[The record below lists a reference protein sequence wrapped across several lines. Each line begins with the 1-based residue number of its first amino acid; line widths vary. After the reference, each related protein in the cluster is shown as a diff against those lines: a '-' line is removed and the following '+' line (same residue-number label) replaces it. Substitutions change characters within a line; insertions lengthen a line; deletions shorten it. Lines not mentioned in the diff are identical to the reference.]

1 MKQFL
6 LAVILVAIPVAI
18 FAGVRGYLPA
28 APGAAATVASL
39 GDLSEM
45 ETIVADVQALAAKGD
60 LPAAKTRI
68 ADLETA
74 WDDAEPTLHPISP
87 EAWGMV
93 DGAADAALTAL
104 RASAPDAAQVAATL
118 TALNAAL
125 ADPTAGADGSGTA
138 TIVAGIAVTDSNGH
152 PLPCEDMLGQA
163 RDGLPSVAADAAK
176 TAAVT
181 DLITKA
187 TERCNADDDRNAD
200 AFSAQALAALAAK

>member
-18 FAGVRGYLPA
+18 FAGLRGDLPA
-28 APGAAATVASL
+28 APGAATTVASL
-39 GDLSEM
+39 GDLSAM
-45 ETIVADVQALAAKGD
+45 EAIVTDVQALAAKGD

-104 RASAPDAAQVAATL
+104 RTAAPDAAQVAATL

-125 ADPTAGADGSGTA
+125 ADPTAGADGTGTA
-138 TIVAGIAVTDSNGH
+138 TMVAGIAVTDANGH
-152 PLPCEDMLGQA
+152 PVPCEDLLGQVKA
-163 RDGLPSVAADAAK
+163 GLAALAPDAAR
-176 TAAVT
+176 TAIVT
-181 DLITKA
+181 DLIARA

-200 AFSAQALAALAAK
+200 AFSAQALAALAAT

>member
-6 LAVILVAIPVAI
+6 LAVVLVAVPIAI
-18 FAGVRGYLPA
+18 FAAARSYLPA
-28 APGAAATVASL
+28 SAAPAATVASL
-39 GDLSEM
+39 GDLTAM
-45 ETIVADVQALAAKGD
+45 EAIVTDVQSLAAKGD
-60 LPAAKTRI
+60 LPAAKARI

-74 WDDAEPTLHPISP
+74 WDDAEPTLHPVNP

-104 RASAPDAAQVAATL
+104 RASAPDAAEVAATL

-138 TIVAGIAVTDSNGH
+138 AMVAGIAVTDANGH
-152 PLPCEDMLGQA
+152 PIPCEDMLGQA
-163 RDGLPSVAADAAK
+163 KAGLPAIAADAAK